1 MNDYIFNPIC
11 DRTPCGSC
19 CNGDTV
25 KYNIKVKK
33 CTGVAL
39 VDFVLHKDGNAPC
52 GYPMNLSFA
61 DDKYLYF
68 EYSHKF
74 LEAGHYWYHFECKK
88 FGGEVIKLIQGDNMD
103 AIEGDDD
110 RDFLQLVT
118 LKSDSVDEHFRRG
131 VIYHIFVDRF
141 CRVGEVKV
149 REGLTLCDDWLDPVD
164 YEFDDNKKRIN
175 HKCYGG
181 NFEGIISKLPYLKDL
196 GVTTIYLSPIFEAHS
211 SHKYN
216 TADYQKIDEMFGG
229 EPVFK
234 RLLASAKKLDI
245 NIILDGVF
253 NHTGSDSVYF
263 NKEGRYSSLGA
274 YNSKNSPYFGWYNF
288 ESFPNKYSSWW
299 GVPTLPQ
306 VNETDDF
313 VDFISGK
320 NGVIERYMKMG
331 VFGLRLDV
339 ADELSD
345 EFLKKINTAV
355 RRVNPNGV
363 VVGEVWEDASCK
375 IAYGERKKYFLGGE
389 LDSVTNYP
397 MKTAIIDYVKTG
409 NVTPL
414 VTTINMIKSE
424 YPKSVQHNLMNILGS
439 HDTMRIMTALIWGE
453 NDGDMGRHIMSEEDY
468 ERGFEL
474 LKIATILQYT
484 TLGVPT
490 IYYGDEVGMTGGR
503 DPFCRET
510 YPWGR
515 ERKEILEWY
524 KNLQGLRQIP
534 AIYDGDIKIVYAS
547 GGVIVYERE
556 KEASVITVAL
566 NCGES
571 DYTLRFGGEKVDLI
585 GNKKYSKSLE
595 LKPHSF
601 AVLK

>member
-1 MNDYIFNPIC
+1 MKDYIFNPTKDKSPLGVCKKGKEI
-11 DRTPCGSC
+11 
-19 CNGDTV
+19 
-25 KYNIKVKK
+25 KYNIKISK
-33 CTGVAL
+33 CTGVAS
-39 VDFVLHKDGNAPC
+39 VDFLLHKDGENPTA
-52 GYPMNLSFA
+52 YPMTLTFA

-68 EYSHKF
+68 EFSFVFKTS
-74 LEAGHYWYHFECKK
+74 GHYWYHFEC
-88 FGGEVIKLIQGDNMD
+88 IRRDDTIRLIQGDNMN
-103 AIEGDDD
+103 ATIGDDD
-110 RDFLQLVT
+110 RDFLELIIDKDNRV
-118 LKSDSVDEHFRRG
+118 DSSFRKG
-131 VIYHIFVDRF
+131 IIYHIFVDRF
-141 CRVGEVKV
+141 CRKGEVRG
-149 REGLTLCDDWLDPVD
+149 REGLTLCDDWSDPID
-164 YEFDDNKKRIN
+164 YEFDSNHKRIN

-181 NFEGIISKLPYLKDL
+181 NFEGIISKLSYLKDL

-229 EPVFK
+229 EKGFK
-234 RLLASAKKLDI
+234 ALLASAKKHNI

-263 NKEGRYSSLGA
+263 NKEGRYPSLGA
-274 YNSKNSPYFGWYNF
+274 YQSQNSPYSSWYNF

-313 VDFISGK
+313 VSFIAGK
-320 NGVIERYMKMG
+320 NGVIEKYMNMG

-355 RRVNPNGV
+355 KRVNPSGV
-363 VVGEVWEDASCK
+363 VIGEVWEDASCK

-397 MKTAIIDYVKTG
+397 MKNAIIEYVKSG

-424 YPKSVQHNLMNILGS
+424 YPISTQHNLMNILGS
-439 HDTMRIMTALIWGE
+439 HDTMRIMTALLVGQG
-453 NDGDMGRHIMSEEDY
+453 DGDIGRHIMTEDDY
-468 ERGFEL
+468 EKGFRL

-484 TLGVPT
+484 TFGVPT

-503 DPFCRET
+503 DPFSRET
-510 YPWGR
+510 FPWGR

-524 KNLQGLRQIP
+524 KQLKSLRELP
-534 AIYDGDIKIVYAS
+534 AIYEGDIDVVYAS
-547 GGVIVYERE
+547 DGVIVYNRTSG
-556 KEASVITVAL
+556 KEVVTVAINL
-566 NCGES
+566 
-571 DYTLRFGGEKVDLI
+571 GGEDFSVTFSGEKRELCA
-585 GNKKYSKSLE
+585 NKTHLGFVN
-595 LKPHSF
+595 LKPYSF
-601 AVLK
+601 AILM